1 MIEKLKQ
8 LAEETSVLEMDVE
21 GRKKLQ
27 NKALSYSER
36 FFDSLSTNDAYK
48 PFNSSLYSL
57 LDDPILETGEPAEQ
71 IIHEI
76 EHKVMNPGLNVPS
89 GRNFGYIPGS
99 SLASAAIGDYLA
111 AVTNRYASVYTSSP
125 GAVLLEIRLIRWL
138 ADLVGY
144 GKNAGGYLASGG
156 SNANLTAV
164 VTARDSVGLTAED
177 FPNTVIYLTGQTHH
191 CVDRALNIAG
201 LKQCRRRYVE
211 MDNQFRM
218 KPEKLSELILDDKK
232 KGLIPMMIVASA
244 GSTDTGAID
253 PMEKIGEIARMH
265 KIWFHVDAA
274 YGGFFALTEGGRQK
288 LMGIEKSDSVVLDPH
303 KGLFLPYGIGALIVK
318 DEQKL
323 ADSHSY
329 AANYM
334 QDSLANRPFY
344 SPADVSPELS
354 KHFRALRMWLP
365 LKLHGVKAFRSAL
378 EEKMLLARYLWEQ
391 FREIEEIETGPLP
404 QLSIFMFRWVPKTGD
419 ANEMNRK
426 LHQKL
431 LEGGRVFLSTTQV
444 NGTFF
449 LRIAVL
455 SVRTHLEEAN
465 ELLDQVIQQIS
476 DIKKSS

>member
-1 MIEKLKQ
+1 MTNKLKQ
-8 LAEETSVLEMDVE
+8 LAQEASVLELNAD
-21 GRKKLQ
+21 GRNKLQ
-27 NKALSYSER
+27 NQALSYSER

-48 PFNSSLYSL
+48 PFDSSLHSL
-57 LDDPILETGEPAEQ
+57 LEDPITETGEPAGQ
-71 IIHEI
+71 LIHDV
-76 EHKVMNPGLNVPS
+76 EHRVMEPGLNVPS

-144 GKNAGGYLASGG
+144 DKNAGGYLASGG
-156 SNANLTAV
+156 SIANLTAV
-164 VTARDSVGLTAED
+164 VTARDSAGLTAED
-177 FPNTVIYLTGQTHH
+177 FPKAVVYLTGQTHH

-201 LKQCRRRYVE
+201 LSQCRRRYVE
-211 MDNQFRM
+211 MDNRFRM
-218 KPEKLSELILDDKK
+218 KPEKLREFILEDRK
-232 KGLIPMMIVASA
+232 KGHSPLMIVASA

-253 PMEKIGEIARMH
+253 PMEEIGKIAR
-265 KIWFHVDAA
+265 KYNIWFHVDAA
-274 YGGFFALTEGGRQK
+274 YGGFFALTKDGK
-288 LMGIEKSDSVVLDPH
+288 HKMKGIEKSDSVVLDPH
-303 KGLFLPYGIGALIVK
+303 KGLFLPYGIGALIVRV
-318 DEQKL
+318 EQSL
-323 ADSHSY
+323 ANSHSY
-329 AANYM
+329 VANYM

-378 EEKMLLARYLWEQ
+378 EEKMLLARYLWKQ
-391 FREIEEIETGPLP
+391 FQEMEEIETGPPP

-419 ANEMNRK
+419 GNEMNRK

-431 LEGGRVFLSTTQV
+431 LQAGRIFLSTTEV
-444 NGTFF
+444 EGTFF

-455 SVRTHLEEAN
+455 SVRTHLKEAN
-465 ELLDQVIQQIS
+465 ELLDQIKQQIS
-476 DIKKSS
+476 ELKK